1 MYTIKILKACNAEF
15 PLNLLQQASGDRSH
29 PFLRREVLEMEI
41 FEVVVAVVEAVATVA
56 AVVAAMVGATK
67 IPRPEFGWRF

>member
-1 MYTIKILKACNAEF
+1 MYTIRIIKARNAEF

-41 FEVVVAVVEAVATVA
+41 FEVVVAVVEAVAA
-56 AVVAAMVGATK
+56 AAVVVAAMVGATK
-67 IPRPEFGWRF
+67 IPRLGFG